1 MMQAFISG
9 FLLSFGLIMAIGS
22 QNAFVLRQGIRGQHV
37 LPLVLTC
44 AISDALLITAGV
56 VGFAQIIAMVP
67 WLDQAMRYS
76 GALFLLIYGAISM
89 RSAFRGQA
97 EGLNPVDQADSPLW
111 PTILTCLALTWL
123 NPHVYL
129 DTVVLLGTV
138 SSQYDP
144 MAWSFGMGA
153 ASASFVFFFSLGYGA
168 QILRPVFA
176 KPTSWRVLDGLVAL
190 IMWSIAAGLLFGR

>member
-67 WLDQAMRYS
+67 WLDPAMRYS

-97 EGLNPVDQADSPLW
+97 EGLNPVDQPDSPLW

-153 ASASFVFFFSLGYGA
+153 ASASFVFFFSLGFGA

-190 IMWSIAAGLLFGR
+190 IMWSIAAGLLFGG

>member
-1 MMQAFISG
+1 MMQAYISG

-97 EGLNPVDQADSPLW
+97 EGLNPVDQPDSPLW

-190 IMWSIAAGLLFGR
+190 IMWSIAAGLLFGG